1 MKIIIMKRRR
11 VITIFLLAAFCQTLS
26 AQYYHRDIVNVIQAH
41 AEKKILQQQKIKTI
55 IVHSFEAD
63 GTDSEGFAC
72 EKNFSNDYR
81 KMETHTKS
89 QISGKNWLTS
99 YYNEKGLLE
108 RASDSSEISVANTFY
123 EYDNNDNVT
132 SITSL
137 THSADEDF
145 TTSLK
150 EVHKYMYNEKGR
162 PVKMLRI
169 KNSRDSSLVDFI
181 LDDKGNVSDEIEAGS
196 NGKHYYYYYDDKNQ
210 LTDIVKYNAIK
221 GGLRADFIFEYDN
234 EGHVSQ
240 MTAIEEGVA
249 ADYYTWKYTYN
260 EGLRIIEKC
269 FSKEKK
275 LLGYFEYE
283 YKE

>member
-1 MKIIIMKRRR
+1 MM
-11 VITIFLLAAFCQTLS
+11 IFLLGMCCRPLF
-26 AQYYHRDIVNVIQAH
+26 AQYYQRDIINVKQAQE
-41 AEKKILQQQKIKTI
+41 EKKVLQQQKIRTI
-55 IVHSFEAD
+55 VVHSFEAD
-63 GTDSEGFAC
+63 GTDSEGFSC
-72 EKNFSNDYR
+72 EKNFNKDYGE
-81 KMETHTKS
+81 METQTQS
-89 QISGKNWLTS
+89 QMTGKNWLTS
-99 YYNEKGLLE
+99 FYNQKGLLE
-108 RASDSSEISVANTFY
+108 RSQDSSEISVANTFY
-123 EYDNNDNVT
+123 EYDNNDNIT
-132 SITSL
+132 RITSL

-150 EVHKYMYNEKGR
+150 EVHEYTYNGKGK

-169 KNSRDSSLVDFI
+169 KNSRDSSWVDFV
-181 LDDKGNVSDEIEAGS
+181 LDEKGNVTDEIEAGA

-210 LTDIVKYNAIK
+210 LTDIVKYNAVK
-221 GGLRADFIFEYDN
+221 GGLKADFIFEYDD
-234 EGHVSQ
+234 EGHVTQ
-240 MTAIEEGVA
+240 MTAVEEGVG

>member
-1 MKIIIMKRRR
+1 MKRYQ
-11 VITIFLLAAFCQTLS
+11 VITIFFLTAFHQSLS
-26 AQYYHRDIVNVIQAH
+26 AQYYHRDILNVKQAL
-41 AEKKILQQQKIKTI
+41 AEKKVLQQQKIRTI
-55 IVHSFEAD
+55 TVHSFEAD
-63 GTDSEGFAC
+63 GTSSEGFTC
-72 EKNFSNDYR
+72 EKNFSKNYR
-81 KMETHTKS
+81 EMETLTQS
-89 QISGKNWLTS
+89 QITGKNWLSS

-108 RASDSSEISVANTFY
+108 RALDSSDISVANTFY
-123 EYDNNDNVT
+123 EYDNNDNIIK
-132 SITSL
+132 ITSL

-150 EVHKYMYNEKGR
+150 EVHEYKYNENGK
-162 PVKMLRI
+162 PIKMLRI
-169 KNSRDSSLVDFI
+169 KNGKDSSLVDFI
-181 LDDKGNVSDEIEAGS
+181 LDDKGNVADEIEAGP

-210 LTDIVKYNAIK
+210 LTDIVKYNEVK
-221 GGLRADFIFEYDN
+221 GGLRADFIFEYDD

-240 MTAIEEGVA
+240 MTAIEEGVG

-269 FSKEKK
+269 FSKEKN

>member
-1 MKIIIMKRRR
+1 MNRHYTI
-11 VITIFLLAAFCQTLS
+11 VIFLLMALNHSVT
-26 AQYYHRDIVNVIQAH
+26 AQYYHRDIVNVKQAQ
-41 AEKKILQQQKIKTI
+41 AEKSVLQQQKIRTI

-63 GTDSEGFAC
+63 ASNSEGFYC
-72 EKNFSNDYR
+72 EKNFSKDYR
-81 KMETHTKS
+81 QMETQTQS
-89 QISGKNWLTS
+89 QITGKNWLTS

-108 RASDSSEISVANTFY
+108 RASDSSDISVANTFY
-123 EYDNNDNVT
+123 EYDNNDNIIK
-132 SITSL
+132 ITSL

-150 EVHKYMYNEKGR
+150 EVHEYKYNEKGK

-169 KNSRDSSLVDFI
+169 KNGKDSSLVDFI
-181 LDDKGNVSDEIEAGS
+181 LDDKGNIADEIEAGP

-210 LTDIVKYNAIK
+210 LTDIVKYNAVK
-221 GGLRADFIFEYDN
+221 GGLRADFIFEYD
-234 EGHVSQ
+234 EDGHVSQ
-240 MTAIEEGVA
+240 MTAIEEGVG

>member
-1 MKIIIMKRRR
+1 MNRHYTI
-11 VITIFLLAAFCQTLS
+11 VIFLLMALNHSVT
-26 AQYYHRDIVNVIQAH
+26 AQYYHRDIVNVKQAQ
-41 AEKKILQQQKIKTI
+41 AEKSVLQQQKIRTI

-63 GTDSEGFAC
+63 ASNSEGFYC
-72 EKNFSNDYR
+72 EKNFSKDYR
-81 KMETHTKS
+81 QMETQTQS
-89 QISGKNWLTS
+89 QITGKNWLTS

-108 RASDSSEISVANTFY
+108 RASDSSDISVANTFY
-123 EYDNNDNVT
+123 EYDNNDNIIK
-132 SITSL
+132 ITSL

-150 EVHKYMYNEKGR
+150 EVHEYKYNEKGK

-169 KNSRDSSLVDFI
+169 KNGKDSSLVDFI
-181 LDDKGNVSDEIEAGS
+181 LDDKGNVTDEIEAGQ

-210 LTDIVKYNAIK
+210 LTDIVKYNAVK
-221 GGLRADFIFEYDN
+221 GGLRADFIFEYDDD
-234 EGHVSQ
+234 GHVSQ
-240 MTAIEEGVA
+240 MTAIEEGVG

>member
-1 MKIIIMKRRR
+1 MNRYL
-11 VITIFLLAAFCQTLS
+11 VITIFLISLKLS
-26 AQYYHRDIVNVIQAH
+26 VTAQYYHRDIINVKQAQ
-41 AEKKILQQQKIKTI
+41 AEKKVLEQQKIRTI
-55 IVHSFEAD
+55 IVHSFEPD
-63 GTDSEGFAC
+63 GKDSEGFSC
-72 EKNFSNDYR
+72 EKNFSKNYR
-81 KMETHTKS
+81 EMETFTQS
-89 QISGKNWLTS
+89 QITGKGWLES

-108 RASDSSEISVANTFY
+108 RSVDSSDISVANTFY
-123 EYDNNDNVT
+123 EYDDKDNIIK
-132 SITSL
+132 ITSL

-150 EVHKYMYNEKGR
+150 EVHLYTYNEKGM

-169 KNSRDSSLVDFI
+169 KNSKDSSLVNFV
-181 LDDKGNVSDEIEAGS
+181 LDAKGNVTDEIEAS
-196 NGKHYYYYYDDKNQ
+196 PNGKHYYYYYDEKNQ
-210 LTDIVKYNAIK
+210 LTDIVKFNAVK
-221 GGLRADFIFEYDN
+221 QGLRADFIFEYDD

-240 MTAIEEGVA
+240 MTSVEEGVG

>member
-1 MKIIIMKRRR
+1 MNRHYTI
-11 VITIFLLAAFCQTLS
+11 VIFLLMALNHSVT
-26 AQYYHRDIVNVIQAH
+26 AQYYHRDIVNVKQAQ
-41 AEKKILQQQKIKTI
+41 AEKSVLQQQKIRTI

-63 GTDSEGFAC
+63 ASNSEGFYC
-72 EKNFSNDYR
+72 EKNFSKDYR
-81 KMETHTKS
+81 QMETQTQS
-89 QISGKNWLTS
+89 QITGKNWLTS

-108 RASDSSEISVANTFY
+108 RASDSSDISVANTFY
-123 EYDNNDNVT
+123 EYDNNDNIIK
-132 SITSL
+132 ITSL

-150 EVHKYMYNEKGR
+150 EVHEYKYNEKGK

-169 KNSRDSSLVDFI
+169 KNGKDSSLVDFI
-181 LDDKGNVSDEIEAGS
+181 LDDKGNIADEIEAGP
-196 NGKHYYYYYDDKNQ
+196 NGKHYYYYDDKNQ
-210 LTDIVKYNAIK
+210 LTDIVKYNAVK
-221 GGLRADFIFEYDN
+221 GGLRADFIFEYDDD
-234 EGHVSQ
+234 GHVSQ
-240 MTAIEEGVA
+240 MTAIEEGA
-249 ADYYTWKYTYN
+249 GADYYTWKYTYN

>member
-1 MKIIIMKRRR
+1 MKPFQVIFILII
-11 VITIFLLAAFCQTLS
+11 AFQQSLT
-26 AQYYHRDIVNVIQAH
+26 AQYYHRDIVNVKQAQ

-55 IVHSFEAD
+55 VVHSFEAD

-72 EKNFSNDYR
+72 EKNFLNNYR
-81 KMETHTKS
+81 EMETLTKS
-89 QISGKNWLTS
+89 QLTGKNWLS
-99 YYNEKGLLE
+99 SWYNEKGLLE

-123 EYDNNDNVT
+123 EYDATDNIVR
-132 SITSL
+132 ITSL

-150 EVHKYMYNEKGR
+150 EVHEYRYNEKGK

-169 KNSRDSSLVDFI
+169 KNGNDSSLVDFI
-181 LDDKGNVSDEIEAGS
+181 VDDKGNVADEIEAGP

-210 LTDIVKYNAIK
+210 LTDIVKYNAVK
-221 GGLRADFIFEYDN
+221 DGLRADFIFEYDD
-234 EGHVSQ
+234 EGNISK

-269 FSKEKK
+269 FSKEKQ